1 MHSVDDDEV
10 GLSPPLL
17 AEAQFVVCVIC
28 ALFSMGEKWEVA
40 EGNYC
45 CTTSPFCL
53 SHLRTKADEGRLAAE
68 EPNQPRCIIQV
79 LGWKI
84 IRCPLT
90 VLQAS
95 KVKNSARSL
104 IQPRAQPWVA

>member
-28 ALFSMGEKWEVA
+28 ALFNMGENWGVA
-40 EGNYC
+40 KGNCC
-45 CTTSPFCL
+45 CTTSPVSL

-79 LGWKI
+79 LG
-84 IRCPLT
+84 R
-90 VLQAS
+90 
-95 KVKNSARSL
+95 KVKESARSL
-104 IQPRAQPWVA
+104 IERRVEPWVA